1 MKLKTFGRGRGGVD
15 GRWSMGS
22 LHPDVEILREAME
35 RLVGLRGGRV
45 DGQLLHA
52 RAAQGVT

>member
-1 MKLKTFGRGRGGVD
+1 MVD

-22 LHPDVEILREAME
+22 LHPDAEILREAQE

-45 DGQLLHA
+45 DGQHLHA